1 MNVQVKY
8 AIAGFCMG
16 VAELIPGI
24 SGSTIAVIFKIY
36 PNLISILTNLRLKN
50 FTVSISKLSK
60 TFQLSLSIPLMI
72 SMIIAILLCSKGID
86 WLLNDYKEYFS
97 LFLGSSM
104 IFLSIYVANFFK
116 DALQNPYL
124 LIFLLVGVILGFFIN
139 ILDINSSEINILY
152 IFLAGIL
159 AFSFFL
165 IPGIS
170 GSAILLILGVW
181 KPIVQALAEFNFDL
195 LIPFGL
201 GCLISLLALPRLI
214 NSLYSQ
220 HEQKLTFLFSGL
232 IFSSGYFLFNYGFP
246 I

>member
-1 MNVQVKY
+1 MNIQIKY

-36 PNLISILTNLRLKN
+36 PNLISILSNLRLKN
-50 FTVSISKLSK
+50 FSVSISKLSK
-60 TFQLSLSIPLMI
+60 TFQLSLSLPLMI

-86 WLLNDYKEYFS
+86 WLLNDHKEYFS

-116 DALQNPYL
+116 DALQNPSL

-139 ILDINSSEINILY
+139 ILNINSSEINILY

-159 AFSFFL
+159 AFAFFL

-181 KPIVQALAEFNFDL
+181 KPIVQALAEFNFEL

-214 NSLYSQ
+214 NSLYSK

-232 IFSSGYFLFNYGFP
+232 IFYSGYFLFSYGFP